1 MVHRYNYFSRNLY
14 IFLDDMADDLMADK
28 ESGEMIL
35 LITCVILVIA
45 VVLVIAAWIK
55 YLMS

>member
-45 VVLVIAAWIK
+45 VVLVIAACIK